1 MDHQAELTQFQRK
14 MIKDVVIELLT
25 PIKQN
30 MNVDLKT
37 LRKVIQDCN
46 RTSDDLSER

>member
-1 MDHQAELTQFQRK
+1 
-14 MIKDVVIELLT
+14 MIKDVVVELLT

-37 LRKVIQDCN
+37 LRKIVQDGQAN
-46 RTSDDLSER
+46 VQDLNGR

>member
-1 MDHQAELTQFQRK
+1 
-14 MIKDVVIELLT
+14 MIKDVVVELLT

-37 LRKVIQDCN
+37 LRKIVQDGQAN
-46 RTSDDLSER
+46 VQDLNERQKST